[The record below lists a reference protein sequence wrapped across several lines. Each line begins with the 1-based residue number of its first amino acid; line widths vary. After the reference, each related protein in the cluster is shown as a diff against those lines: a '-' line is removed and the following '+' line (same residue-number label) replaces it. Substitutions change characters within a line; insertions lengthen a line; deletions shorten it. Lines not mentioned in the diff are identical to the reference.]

1 MSSNSPQDRA
11 FQVIGAR
18 NIWEQRQR
26 LYFQMRHDG
35 LPRLRK
41 PFQNC
46 ADAHFPLVDMTI
58 GDLKPFW
65 MSQVFSGNRIADF
78 ISEKQELGATAE
90 AAADFLDYDLRHRA
104 GKGAG
109 DFRYRMEQCVD
120 KMLLCGRS
128 IFKAVWD
135 PFKNGGKGGIVM
147 KAIDP
152 QFILI
157 GEEFDDLDEADWYI
171 EVQTLTVEQ
180 YLRNRKFNHDKGIID
195 KIRGKGDWTTNQFY
209 IEKKLREGITH
220 STREDFIVLW
230 NRYEQTQSGWNLE
243 VHCPFEWDVEI
254 CDAQRVPY
262 EWDGQTLLPH
272 YSMTMEI
279 KDEGWYAPRG
289 IAELNAAF
297 EAYCT
302 KLWNEKSDAM
312 TFGNRPMFTSEKE
325 ILNVANFKG
334 MPGEYVPGN
343 LQAIQMPPPAFS
355 FAEEINFTRSLSERR
370 SRTPDFGQ
378 FAPEESGQG
387 QKPITATQSR
397 ISAGLQAVGA
407 DHNGDTFRE
416 VRLSKILRHLWA
428 LNVQFKPSRVTY
440 FIGGELKQL
449 PEQAMHD
456 QYLVIPAGGN
466 GTKQER
472 LQRAVARFQLFKGA
486 PNIDQDELA
495 TGVIAADDARLVTK
509 LVIPQAQKAQS
520 EQFQEDVELIVLSAG
535 RPVPVLAG
543 QDHATRIGEIIGY
556 LHKQHVT
563 GAPMDPI
570 AQQRIL
576 QHLAQHFEYLQ
587 KFQPEVAKQFKQQ
600 IMSMEQQATQPNNVA
615 QLPQEAMAQ

>member
-1 MSSNSPQDRA
+1 VNTAQDRA
-11 FQVIGAR
+11 FQAIGAR

-26 LYFQMRHDG
+26 AYFQMRHDG
-35 LPRLRK
+35 LRRLNK

-46 ADAHFPLVDMTI
+46 ADSHFPLIDMTI

-78 ISEKQELGATAE
+78 MSMKQDLEATAE
-90 AAADFLDYDLRHRA
+90 SAADFLDFELKYFA
-104 GKGAG
+104 GEGCG
-109 DFRYRMEQCVD
+109 DFRYRIEQCVD

-135 PFKNGGKGGIVM
+135 PLKGKIVM
-147 KAIDP
+147 RALDP
-152 QFILI
+152 QFIII
-157 GEEFDDLDEADWYI
+157 GAEFDDMQGADWYI
-171 EVQTLTVEQ
+171 EVQTITVEQ
-180 YLRNRKFNHDKGIID
+180 YKRNRKFKQDQAIID
-195 KIRGKGDWTTNQFY
+195 KIKGKSDWTNNQFY
-209 IEKKLREGITH
+209 QEKKLREGITH
-220 STREDFIVLW
+220 ATRADFIVLW
-230 NRYEQTQSGWNLE
+230 NLYTQTQSGWNLE
-243 VHCPFEWDVEI
+243 IHCPFEWDIEI
-254 CDAQRVPY
+254 CEAQQVPY
-262 EWDGQTLLPH
+262 EWNGETLLPH

-325 ILNVANFKG
+325 IMNAGNIKF

-343 LQAIQMPPPAFS
+343 LAAIQMPPPAFS

-472 LQRAVARFQLFKGA
+472 LQRAVSRFQLFKGA

-495 TGVIAADDARLVTK
+495 RGVIAADDARLVQK
-509 LVIPQAQKAQS
+509 LVLGQMVRKGKES
-520 EQFQEDVELIVLSAG
+520 EDEAMEIGIMILGFPATVAPGEDHV
-535 RPVPVLAG
+535 
-543 QDHATRIGEIIGY
+543 TRIQILIGF
-556 LHKQHVT
+556 LQKQHVT
-563 GAPMDPI
+563 GAPVDPI

-587 KFQPEVAKQFKQQ
+587 KLQPQVASQLKKQV
-600 IMSMEQQATQPNNVA
+600 MAMEQQATQPSNVA
-615 QLPQEAMAQ
+615 QLPQQGIAQ